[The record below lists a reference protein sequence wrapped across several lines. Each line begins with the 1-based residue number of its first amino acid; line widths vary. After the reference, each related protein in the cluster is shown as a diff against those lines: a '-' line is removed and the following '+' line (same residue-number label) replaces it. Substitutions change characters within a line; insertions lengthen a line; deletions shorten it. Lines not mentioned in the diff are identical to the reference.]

1 VLRRCGDVPNDTFRL
16 DDADG
21 AKQRR
26 ALVEEDV
33 QMTLETEYLVRH
45 ELGKLLG
52 ADYRGRF
59 LCVACLGPLVR
70 GALGTTYTKGQIERA
85 LYTVSRTLGALTH
98 RHSFVCNQCG
108 KTAPCLSAR

>member
-1 VLRRCGDVPNDTFRL
+1 
-16 DDADG
+16 
-21 AKQRR
+21 
-26 ALVEEDV
+26 
-33 QMTLETEYLVRH
+33 MTLATEYLVCH

-70 GALGTTYTKGQIERA
+70 GALGTTYTKGPIERA
-85 LYTVSRTLGALTH
+85 LYAVSRTPGALTH
-98 RHSFVCNQCG
+98 RHSFVCDQCG